1 MDNFSVFNKEEIA
14 RVIEQFLPG
23 VTPHITPISYRAWTP
38 DIFLFLFRATNQDGE
53 DHYFVTVSFDY
64 LTEGRETAEDILE
77 KWLDLKVERF
87 YEIEGDKVVPGD
99 AAIANRD
106 ETYMSYLV
114 KVMKPNGLGYW
125 TESVAVDRDS
135 DLEAELADFPAETA
149 REVRHILNDNQDYS
163 VRVYVNDRG
172 EREYFYQ

>member
-1 MDNFSVFNKEEIA
+1 M
-14 RVIEQFLPG
+14 
-23 VTPHITPISYRAWTP
+23 
-38 DIFLFLFRATNQDGE
+38 
-53 DHYFVTVSFDY
+53 TVSFDY